1 MNEQISLQY
10 ICRSQLNRKILDG
23 ESSFG
28 KLRLDDLINN
38 WIHDNSGILLP
49 YNIPSKYKRIVS
61 LRGHESALWEK
72 NSRLDKKFREN
83 NSTEILAFYIPFHMY
98 NVNSDFSEWG
108 IYIYQGALEIITN
121 ELLALDSN
129 KLGLTEKDL
138 RKISLQ
144 KILHHEKYHH
154 AIEVA
159 LTPLYENQK
168 SGNSLNSSTYLDYG
182 NLKSRKPEIALIE
195 EKFCNSHVAM
205 QAFPTP
211 YLKRNKSNI
220 ESSFEVNEY
229 VQQFMRTQPP
239 GYRDFQD
246 YLTSAETTSYLFD
259 QMGLP
264 QNPKLIRASASA
276 INKAFKNRQIPM
288 HIILD

>member
-10 ICRSQLNRKILDG
+10 ICRSQINRKILDS

-144 KILHHEKYHH
+144 IGR
-154 AIEVA
+154 A
-159 LTPLYENQK
+159 
-168 SGNSLNSSTYLDYG
+168 
-182 NLKSRKPEIALIE
+182 
-195 EKFCNSHVAM
+195 HV
-205 QAFPTP
+205 
-211 YLKRNKSNI
+211 
-220 ESSFEVNEY
+220 
-229 VQQFMRTQPP
+229 
-239 GYRDFQD
+239 
-246 YLTSAETTSYLFD
+246 
-259 QMGLP
+259 
-264 QNPKLIRASASA
+264 
-276 INKAFKNRQIPM
+276 
-288 HIILD
+288 